1 MPFHRSYL
9 IILCVSVLVLA
20 VALGVTVV
28 VTAAVHL
35 RDRRRCCWKGEYSVS
50 KLHTH
55 CLMRYHGNF
64 RPSTNYKNVSGCL
77 RLMVGFGNKFYY
89 LGKLQDVET
98 KEVAT
103 VEFRSRRE
111 SKEEEE
117 VIQV

>member
-1 MPFHRSYL
+1 
-9 IILCVSVLVLA
+9 
-20 VALGVTVV
+20 
-28 VTAAVHL
+28 
-35 RDRRRCCWKGEYSVS
+35 
-50 KLHTH
+50 
-55 CLMRYHGNF
+55 
-64 RPSTNYKNVSGCL
+64 
-77 RLMVGFGNKFYY
+77 MVGFGNKFYY